1 LEFLTLEGLTD
12 AVKLLLVIYFVV
24 AVAAVAVAA
33 VAVAAVAVAVAAAT
47 TTTTTTT
54 TTVRLAKEQQLMA
67 MNRVEIRTLE
77 IFRAS
82 FHSVPRVI

>member
-1 LEFLTLEGLTD
+1 MEFLTLEGLTD

-33 VAVAAVAVAVAAAT
+33 VAVAAAVAAA
-47 TTTTTTT
+47 TTTTTT